1 MKQTDIDFIMS
12 IQDIGTSKF
21 NTQTYKENIKWKKE
35 NNKSNYTITT
45 LMTPICDRIP
55 TDKGVF
61 ILEMNNETNQIE
73 GIGIVRNF
81 PVRCEDHG
89 VKIYDNDYFNSYI
102 YHGKFHISRK
112 KILKRDDWKVLK
124 YLEHLVFKGSKH
136 LKRGWN
142 HSCFSLKKERIS
154 STPPFKEF
162 VSNKSGNWYW
172 KNKKKDIRRCSVCHR
187 KKDEK
192 HRQLLM
198 EINKNKNK
206 IPKTCNLTP
215 IFSFKKYRCDS
226 CGEIKRGHICPN
238 IKKDVNNYKIV
249 FTFLRNLFIK

>member
-1 MKQTDIDFIMS
+1 MKQSDIDFIKS
-12 IQDIGTSKF
+12 IQHIGTSKF
-21 NTQTYKENIKWKKE
+21 TTQTYKENIKWKKQ
-35 NNKSNYTITT
+35 NNKSNYTVTT
-45 LMTPICDRIP
+45 LMTPICDKIQ

-61 ILEMNNETNQIE
+61 ILEMNNETNEIE
-73 GIGIVRNF
+73 GIGIVKNF

-102 YHGKFHISRK
+102 YHGKYHISRK
-112 KILKRDDWKVLK
+112 KILDRGDWKVLM

-162 VSNKSGNWYW
+162 KCNKQGNWYW
-172 KNKKKDIRRCSVCHR
+172 INKKKDIRRCSICHR

-198 EINKNKNK
+198 KKNKNK
-206 IPKTCNLTP
+206 KVKTCNLTP

-238 IKKDVNNYKIV
+238 IKKDVNNIKIV

>member
-1 MKQTDIDFIMS
+1 MKQSDIDFIKS

-35 NNKSNYTITT
+35 NDKSNYTVTT
-45 LMTPICDRIP
+45 LMTPICERIP
-55 TDKGVF
+55 TDRGVF
-61 ILEMNNETNQIE
+61 ILEMNNETNEIE

-142 HSCFSLKKERIS
+142 HSCFSLKKERIA
-154 STPPFKEF
+154 STPPFNEF
-162 VSNKSGNWYW
+162 TSNKYGYWRW
-172 KNKKKDIRRCSVCHR
+172 KNKKKDIRRCSICHR
-187 KKDEK
+187 KKNAAHK
-192 HRQLLM
+192 YFYNL
-198 EINKNKNK
+198 NKK
-206 IPKTCNLTP
+206 CVLAP
-215 IFSFKKYRCDS
+215 IFSFKKFRCDS
-226 CGEIKRGHICPN
+226 CGEIKRGHICHN

-249 FTFLRNLFIK
+249 FTFLRNLFIN

>member
-35 NNKSNYTITT
+35 NNKSNYTVTT

-55 TDKGVF
+55 TDKGIF
-61 ILEMNNETNQIE
+61 ILEMNNETNKIE

-187 KKDEK
+187 KK
-192 HRQLLM
+192 R
-198 EINKNKNK
+198 
-206 IPKTCNLTP
+206 
-215 IFSFKKYRCDS
+215 
-226 CGEIKRGHICPN
+226 
-238 IKKDVNNYKIV
+238 
-249 FTFLRNLFIK
+249 